1 MMNLN
6 LYKLSDIWKKSDV
19 TNYSS
24 NKMVTISKL
33 TC

>member
-6 LYKLSDIWKKSDV
+6 LYKLSDIWKKGDV

-24 NKMVTISKL
+24 IKMVTISKL